1 MTLDEL
7 KKLDDGLARLSDR
20 FLSLPEHREKAL
32 EISLHCQYVKLVVG
46 ELAMHLANGVDP
58 YEALCNTALGILPV
72 EESKATLLKILT
84 VNPKQ

>member
-7 KKLDDGLARLSDR
+7 KTLNDGLTRLSDR

-32 EISLHCQYVKLVVG
+32 EISLHCQYVKLVAS
-46 ELAMHLANGVDP
+46 ELAEHLANDVDS

-72 EESKATLLKILT
+72 EGSKATLLKILT
-84 VNPKQ
+84 AKPKQ

>member
-7 KKLDDGLARLSDR
+7 KTLDDGLVRLSDR

-32 EISLHCQYVKLVVG
+32 EISLHCQYVRLVAG
-46 ELAMHLANGVDP
+46 ELSKHLANDVDP

-84 VNPKQ
+84 AKPKH